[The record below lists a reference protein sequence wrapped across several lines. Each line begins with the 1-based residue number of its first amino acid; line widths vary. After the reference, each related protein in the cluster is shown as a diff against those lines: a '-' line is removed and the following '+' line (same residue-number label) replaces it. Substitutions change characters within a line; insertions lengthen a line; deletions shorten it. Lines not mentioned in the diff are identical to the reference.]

1 MTMTDISETKNQD
14 EGEVYV
20 RAGKRR
26 VPLWHI
32 RNLVLGFTILI
43 VGFGSGY
50 AFSHNQDAL
59 SITPRIISRPSG
71 LDRGNLDFTLFWDVW
86 DRLERNYLDPEMVD
100 PQQMVYGA
108 ISGMT
113 AALGDPYTVFLP
125 PQDNQAAKEDLNG
138 EFDGVGIQLGYK
150 QGTLAVMT
158 PLEGHPAIKQGVRA
172 GDLILNIK
180 DEGKDVDQDT
190 NGMSLT
196 EAVKLIRGKKGT
208 NVTLTL
214 FREERGRFDIT
225 IARQTIQIPGVE
237 LEFGQLTDSGWE
249 KDEAGNVAWLKV
261 RRFGERTDDEFADSV
276 SQILAKRK
284 NLVGV
289 VLDLRNNPGGYLN
302 SAVTLASEF
311 IAEGLVVE
319 QQGRFDKQSF
329 KVNKRGRLIGTPTV
343 VLINGGSASASEI
356 LAGALRDRLQVKLVG
371 EKSFGKGTVQEAID
385 MKDKAGLHVT
395 IARWVLPG
403 GDWIH
408 DTGLTPDVEVAL
420 EEPDTAT
427 EGATTRDTQLEKAVE
442 TLLE

>member
-1 MTMTDISETKNQD
+1 MTDTSETNNQD
-14 EGEVYV
+14 EGGVYV

-32 RNLVLGFTILI
+32 RNLILGLTLI
-43 VGFGSGY
+43 VFGFGLGLVY
-50 AFSHNQDAL
+50 QQNQGGL

-71 LDRGNLDFTLFWDVW
+71 LERGNLDFTLFWEVW
-86 DRLERNYLDPEMVD
+86 DRLERNYLDPDSIDHEK
-100 PQQMVYGA
+100 MVYGA

-113 AALGDPYTVFLP
+113 AAIGDPYTVFLP

-180 DEGKDVDQDT
+180 DEGKGIDQDT

-214 FREERGRFDIT
+214 FREDRGRFEVSIG
-225 IARQTIQIPGVE
+225 RQTIQIPGVE
-237 LEFGQLTDSGWE
+237 LEFGRVTESGWV
-249 KDEAGNVAWLKV
+249 KDDTGNVAWLKV
-261 RRFGERTDDEFADSV
+261 RRFGERTDNEFADSV
-276 SQILAKRK
+276 TQILAKRK
-284 NLVGV
+284 NLAGV

-319 QQGRFDKQSF
+319 QQGRYDKQSF
-329 KVNKRGRLIGTPTV
+329 TVNKRGRLIGMPTV

-356 LAGALRDRLQVKLVG
+356 LAGALRDRLEVPLVVRNHLAKAPYKKL
-371 EKSFGKGTVQEAID
+371 
-385 MKDKAGLHVT
+385 
-395 IARWVLPG
+395 
-403 GDWIH
+403 
-408 DTGLTPDVEVAL
+408 
-420 EEPDTAT
+420 
-427 EGATTRDTQLEKAVE
+427 
-442 TLLE
+442 